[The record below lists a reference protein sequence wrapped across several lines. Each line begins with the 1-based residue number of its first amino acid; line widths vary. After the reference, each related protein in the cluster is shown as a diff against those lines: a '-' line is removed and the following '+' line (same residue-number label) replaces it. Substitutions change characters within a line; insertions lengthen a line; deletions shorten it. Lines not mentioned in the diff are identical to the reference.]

1 MKKEKRKISLA
12 TYIITLLIM
21 LVIIIALIC
30 VIIGERN
37 ENVVTSG
44 EASNTENQNTTVV
57 EEEPKLIANT
67 NYVEIVI
74 EDAKSIEGL
83 GLAYTKSVKIDD
95 EKIIERLENI
105 VNNGTEFTV
114 ESTEGPDIPPVVTFY
129 LENGEEYEVAANDK
143 DGDNEIS
150 ISKYNEDSDE
160 FEWKRTY
167 KIDTALGEYITEL
180 YNQYKDTNTI
190 DDSREGLQKILEE
203 YIGTDVIEDGE
214 SYTINE
220 MNQIGRRTYE
230 ATYDYSNA
238 EGETTQGTLTVTFEK
253 DADGEYFVE
262 DCEFND

>member
-1 MKKEKRKISLA
+1 MKKEKRKISLS

-37 ENVVTSG
+37 KNVVTSG
-44 EASNTENQNTTVV
+44 ADSNTENQNTTIV
-57 EEEPKLIANT
+57 EEPKLIANT
-67 NYVEIVI
+67 NYVEIAI
-74 EDAKSIEGL
+74 EDTESTE

-129 LENGEEYEVAANDK
+129 LENGEEYEVATNDK
-143 DGDNEIS
+143 EGDNEIF
-150 ISKYNEDSDE
+150 ISKYNGDSNE
-160 FEWKRTY
+160 FEWKKTY
-167 KIDTALGEYITEL
+167 KIDIALGEYITEL